1 MTLADALAHDIR
13 SAIRSIRRDATAAIF
28 MVAMM
33 AIGIGAS
40 TTVFSLCRAL
50 LLRPLPFEHPERLV
64 WIANGTSEN
73 LSGQTVQVYNL
84 LALRSE
90 SRSWSGIA
98 GVFPFYAPGDVR
110 FTGRGEPERL
120 TGVPVTQNFFSVLG
134 VKPLLGRFFDDLESR
149 WNAPKTVVLGY
160 EFWRRRFAG
169 DRSIVGSSVMLD
181 GHAVA
186 VIGVLPQS
194 FDFSAT
200 FTPGRRADVFFPF
213 PLSAETNRQGNTLAL
228 IGRLRDGVPIR
239 AAQAEATSVG
249 LRHKGDQVDG
259 RSINGFAPRLS
270 TLRQHVSGR
279 FEAALVVLAAAV
291 AFLMLLVC
299 ANVSNLLLAR
309 ASARRREMAVRTAL
323 GAPRLRLVRQLL
335 LEALILCGSGAA
347 IGAVLA
353 VAGTYAVS
361 RLQGTTVPLLNGVRV
376 DLVVLAFTV
385 FVALVAGVA
394 SGLLPALH
402 ASAFAASA
410 LAEGARGSTDRRS
423 GRARRALVVAEVALV
438 CVLLTGAGLL
448 ARSLGHV
455 LDVQPGFATEN
466 IVAVRVDP
474 ALGWRESAARNAY
487 FDALVREVSAVP
499 GLTALGLT
507 DALPLGDNFG
517 WRRWDASIPGGDENN
532 SRDRVSALV
541 RMIDQGYLRTMQIPV
556 LAGRAF
562 AVSDDSASEPVIIVN
577 QQLARTLWPNE
588 DPIGRYVRTSGIN
601 RRVVGVVGD
610 VRYFGLDRGTDPE
623 MYMPLRTGDYQSVD
637 LVVRAGVP
645 QLALASGIRAALHR
659 VDPNLPVAEF
669 RTMQQLVDRSL
680 FARRFV
686 ALLVASFAIFGL
698 ILASL
703 GIYAV
708 ISYSVTLRTQEISI
722 RIALGATPR
731 VLLASILGQTGRM
744 VLVGAVI
751 GLSASFATARAI
763 RGLLFGVGASDPAT
777 FTATLAVLAIVALL
791 AGYLPARR
799 ATQLDPALALRDV
812 SGSQPPRP
820 RA

>member
-1 MTLADALAHDIR
+1 MTLADTLAQDIR
-13 SAIRSIRRDATAAIF
+13 FGVRSIRRDAAAAIF
-28 MVAMM
+28 MVAMV
-33 AIGIGAS
+33 AIGIAAS

-50 LLRPLPFEHPERLV
+50 LLRPLPFERPERLV

-73 LSGQTVQVYNL
+73 LSGQTVQVHNL
-84 LALRSE
+84 LALRE
-90 SRSWSGIA
+90 ENRSFAGVA

-120 TGVPVTQNFFSVLG
+120 TAVPVTQNFFSVLG
-134 VKPLLGRFFDDLESR
+134 VEPLAGRFFDDVETR

-169 DRSIVGSSVMLD
+169 DRSIVGRSVMLD
-181 GHAVA
+181 GHAVT
-186 VIGVLPQS
+186 VVGVLPES

-200 FTPGRRADVFFPF
+200 FTPGRRADIFFPF
-213 PLSAETNRQGNTLAL
+213 PLSPETNRQGNTLGL
-228 IGRLRDGVPIR
+228 IGRLKDGVSMQ
-239 AAQAEATSVG
+239 AAQVEATVIGS
-249 LRHKGDQVDG
+249 RHKDDHVDG
-259 RSINGFAPRLS
+259 RSINPFAPRLS

-279 FEAALVVLAAAV
+279 FDAALFVLAAAV

-323 GAPRLRLVRQLL
+323 GAPRRRLVRQLL
-335 LEALILCGSGAA
+335 VEGLILCGGGAA
-347 IGAVLA
+347 IGTALA
-353 VAGTYAVS
+353 VAGTFAVS
-361 RLQGTTVPLLNGVRV
+361 RLQGTTIPLLNGVRV
-376 DLVVLAFTV
+376 DLVALGFTV
-385 FVALVAGVA
+385 LVAMIAGVA

-410 LAEGARGSTDRRS
+410 LAEGARGSTDGRS

-448 ARSLGHV
+448 ARSLGRV
-455 LDVQPGFATEN
+455 LDVQPGFASDN
-466 IVAVRVDP
+466 VIAVRVDP
-474 ALGWRESAARNAY
+474 GPGRRESGAANAAY

-499 GLTALGLT
+499 GVQALGLT

-517 WRRWDASIPGGDENN
+517 WRRWDASIPGRDEK
-532 SRDRVSALV
+532 RDRVLPLV
-541 RMIDQGYLRTMQIPV
+541 RVIDQGYLRTMQIPV

-562 AVSDDSASEPVIIVN
+562 TASDDSVIIVN
-577 QQLARTLWPNE
+577 EQLARTFWPNE
-588 DPIGRYVRTSGIN
+588 NAIGRHLKSSGTN

-610 VRYFGLDRGTDPE
+610 VRYFGLDRDTDLE
-623 MYMPLRTGDYQSVD
+623 MYMPLSVGDYQSVD
-637 LVVRAGVP
+637 LV
-645 QLALASGIRAALHR
+645 
-659 VDPNLPVAEF
+659 
-669 RTMQQLVDRSL
+669 
-680 FARRFV
+680 
-686 ALLVASFAIFGL
+686 GL
-698 ILASL
+698 ILAAL

-722 RIALGATPR
+722 RMALGATPG

-744 VLVGAVI
+744 VLLGGVI
-751 GLSASFATARAI
+751 GLSASFVAARAI

-777 FTATLAVLAIVALL
+777 FTATLAVLTIVALL

-799 ATQLDPALALRDV
+799 ATQVDPALALRDIN
-812 SGSQPPRP
+812 G
-820 RA
+820 

>member
-1 MTLADALAHDIR
+1 
-13 SAIRSIRRDATAAIF
+13 
-28 MVAMM
+28 MV

-50 LLRPLPFEHPERLV
+50 LLRPLPFERPERLV

-73 LSGQTVQVYNL
+73 LSGQTVQVHNL
-84 LALRSE
+84 LALRE
-90 SRSWSGIA
+90 ENRSFAGVA

-120 TGVPVTQNFFSVLG
+120 TAVPVTQNFFSVLG
-134 VKPLLGRFFDDLESR
+134 VEPLAGRFFDDVETR

-169 DRSIVGSSVMLD
+169 DRSIVGRSVMLD
-181 GHAVA
+181 GHAVT
-186 VIGVLPQS
+186 VVGVLPES

-200 FTPGRRADVFFPF
+200 FTPGRRADIFFPF
-213 PLSAETNRQGNTLAL
+213 PLSPETNRQGNTLGL
-228 IGRLRDGVPIR
+228 IGRLKDGVSMQ
-239 AAQAEATSVG
+239 AAQVEATVIGS
-249 LRHKGDQVDG
+249 RHKDDHVDG
-259 RSINGFAPRLS
+259 RSINPFAPRLS

-279 FEAALVVLAAAV
+279 FDAALFVLAAAV

-323 GAPRLRLVRQLL
+323 GAPRRRLVRQLL
-335 LEALILCGSGAA
+335 VEGLILCGCGAA
-347 IGAVLA
+347 IGTALA
-353 VAGTYAVS
+353 VAGTFAVS
-361 RLQGTTVPLLNGVRV
+361 RLQGTTIPLLNGVRV
-376 DLVVLAFTV
+376 DLVALGFTV
-385 FVALVAGVA
+385 LVAMIAGVA

-410 LAEGARGSTDRRS
+410 LAEGARGSTDGRS

-448 ARSLGHV
+448 ARSLGRV
-455 LDVQPGFATEN
+455 LDVQPGFASDN
-466 IVAVRVDP
+466 VIAVRVDP
-474 ALGWRESAARNAY
+474 GPGRRESGAANAAY

-499 GLTALGLT
+499 GVQALGLT

-517 WRRWDASIPGGDENN
+517 WRRWDASIPGRDEK
-532 SRDRVSALV
+532 RDRVLPLV
-541 RMIDQGYLRTMQIPV
+541 RVIDQGYLRTMQIPV

-562 AVSDDSASEPVIIVN
+562 TASDDSVIIVN
-577 QQLARTLWPNE
+577 EQLARTFWPNE
-588 DPIGRYVRTSGIN
+588 NAIGRHLKSSGTN

-610 VRYFGLDRGTDPE
+610 VRYFGLDRDTDLE
-623 MYMPLRTGDYQSVD
+623 MYMPLSVGDYQSVD
-637 LVVRAGVP
+637 LV
-645 QLALASGIRAALHR
+645 
-659 VDPNLPVAEF
+659 
-669 RTMQQLVDRSL
+669 
-680 FARRFV
+680 
-686 ALLVASFAIFGL
+686 GL
-698 ILASL
+698 ILAAL

-722 RIALGATPR
+722 RMALGATPG

-744 VLVGAVI
+744 VLLGGVI
-751 GLSASFATARAI
+751 GLSASFVAARAI

-777 FTATLAVLAIVALL
+777 FTATLAVLTIVALL

-799 ATQLDPALALRDV
+799 ATQVDPALALRDIN
-812 SGSQPPRP
+812 G
-820 RA
+820 

>member
-1 MTLADALAHDIR
+1 MTLLDTFAQDIR
-13 SAIRSIRRDATAAIF
+13 FGLRSIRRDAAAAVF
-28 MVAMM
+28 MVAMV

-50 LLRPLPFEHPERLV
+50 LLRPLPFERPERLV

-73 LSGQTVQVYNL
+73 LSAQTVQVYNL
-84 LALRSE
+84 LALRAE

-98 GVFPFYAPGDVR
+98 GVFPFYAPGDIR

-120 TGVPVTQNFFSVLG
+120 TGVPVTQNFFSLLG
-134 VKPLLGRFFDDLESR
+134 VKPELGRFFDDAESR
-149 WNAPKTVVLGY
+149 YNAPKTTVLGY

-169 DRSIVGSSVMLD
+169 DRSIVGSSIVLD
-181 GHAVA
+181 GHAVT
-186 VIGVLPQS
+186 VVGVLPAS

-200 FTPGRRADVFFPF
+200 FTPGRRADIFFPF
-213 PLSAETNRQGNTLAL
+213 PLSPETNRQGNTLAL
-228 IGRLRDGVPIR
+228 IGRLKDDASMM
-239 AAQAEATSVG
+239 AAQTEATLIG
-249 LRHKGDQVDG
+249 ARHKGDRVDG
-259 RSINGFAPRLS
+259 RSINGFSPRLS

-279 FEAALVVLAAAV
+279 FEAGIVVLSAAV

-323 GAPRLRLVRQLL
+323 GAPRMRLVRQLL
-335 LEALILCGSGAA
+335 VEALIVCGSGAA
-347 IGAVLA
+347 IGTVLA
-353 VAGTYAVS
+353 VGGTFTVS

-385 FVALVAGVA
+385 LVAMLAGIA

-410 LAEGARGSTDRRS
+410 LAEGARGSTDGRS

-448 ARSLGHV
+448 ARSLGRV
-455 LDVQPGFATEN
+455 LDVQPGFASEN
-466 IVAVRVDP
+466 VIAVRVDP
-474 ALGWRESAARNAY
+474 TRSSRESGAANAAY
-487 FDALVREVSAVP
+487 FDALVHEVSGVP
-499 GLTALGLT
+499 GVQALGLT

-517 WRRWDASIPGGDENN
+517 WRRWDAAIPGRDEK
-532 SRDRVSALV
+532 SERHSALV

-562 AVSDDSASEPVIIVN
+562 EASDDSVIIVN
-577 QQLARTLWPNE
+577 EQLAKALWPNE
-588 DPIGRYVRTSGIN
+588 NAIGRYVRTSGVI

-610 VRYFGLDRGTDPE
+610 VRYFGLDRATDIE
-623 MYMPLRTGDYQSVD
+623 MYMPLRTGDYGSVD
-637 LVVRAGVP
+637 LVVCAAVP
-645 QLALASGIRAALHR
+645 PATLAAGIRAALHR
-659 VDPNLPVAEF
+659 VDPTLPVAEF
-669 RTMQQLVDRSL
+669 RTMQELVDRSV

-686 ALLVASFAIFGL
+686 AMLVAAFAAFGL
-698 ILASL
+698 ILAAL

-722 RIALGATPR
+722 RMALGATPR
-731 VLLASILGQTGRM
+731 VLLTSILEQTGRM
-744 VLVGAVI
+744 VMVGAVI
-751 GLSASFATARAI
+751 GLAASFLAARAI
-763 RGLLFGVGASDPAT
+763 RGLLFGVGASDPVT
-777 FTATLAVLAIVALL
+777 FMVTLVVLAVVALL
-791 AGYLPARR
+791 AGFLPARR
-799 ATQLDPALALRDV
+799 ATQVDPALALRDIN
-812 SGSQPPRP
+812 G
-820 RA
+820 

>member
-1 MTLADALAHDIR
+1 MTVADTLAQDIR
-13 SAIRSIRRDATAAIF
+13 FGVRSIRRDAAAAIF
-28 MVAMM
+28 MVAMV
-33 AIGIGAS
+33 AIGIAAS

-50 LLRPLPFEHPERLV
+50 LLRPLPFERPERLV

-73 LSGQTVQVYNL
+73 LSGQTVQVHNL
-84 LALRSE
+84 LALREE
-90 SRSWSGIA
+90 SRSFGGVA

-120 TGVPVTQNFFSVLG
+120 TGVPVTENLFSLLG
-134 VKPLLGRFFDDLESR
+134 VKPLVGRFFDDAQSR

-160 EFWRRRFAG
+160 EFWQRRFAG
-169 DRSIVGSSVMLD
+169 DRSIAGRSVVLD
-181 GHAVA
+181 GHAVI
-186 VIGVLPQS
+186 VVGVLPES

-213 PLSAETNRQGNTLAL
+213 PLSPETNRQGNTLAL
-228 IGRLRDGVPIR
+228 IGRLRDGISIQ
-239 AAQAEATSVG
+239 AAQTEATLIGS
-249 LRHKGDQVDG
+249 RHKNDRVDG

-279 FEAALVVLAAAV
+279 FEAAIFVIAAAV

-335 LEALILCGSGAA
+335 VEALILCGSGAA
-347 IGAVLA
+347 IGAALA
-353 VAGTYAVS
+353 VAGTFAIS
-361 RLQGTTVPLLNGVRV
+361 RLQGTALPLLNGVRV
-376 DLVVLAFTV
+376 DVVVLGFTV
-385 FVALVAGVA
+385 LVAMLAGVA

-410 LAEGARGSTDRRS
+410 LAEGARGSTDGRS

-448 ARSLGHV
+448 IRSLSRV
-455 LDVQPGFATEN
+455 LEVQPGFGSQN
-466 IVAVRVDP
+466 VIAVRVDRAP
-474 ALGWRESAARNAY
+474 GRRETGAANAAY
-487 FDALVREVSAVP
+487 FDALVREVSGVP
-499 GLTALGLT
+499 GVQALGLT

-517 WRRWDASIPGGDENN
+517 WRRWDASIPGRDEK
-532 SRDRVSALV
+532 SDRVNPLV
-541 RMIDQGYLRTMQIPV
+541 RIVDQGYLRTMRIPL

-562 AVSDDSASEPVIIVN
+562 TASDDSVIIVN
-577 QQLARTLWPNE
+577 EQLAKTLWPNE
-588 DPIGRYVRTSGIN
+588 DAIGRFVQTSGRI
-601 RRVVGVVGD
+601 RRVVGVVGN
-610 VRYFGLDRGTDPE
+610 VRYFGLDRDTDFE
-623 MYMPLRTGDYQSVD
+623 MYMPLSTGDYQSVD
-637 LVVRAGVP
+637 LVVRAAVP
-645 QLALASGIRAALHR
+645 PAALASGIRAALHR
-659 VDPNLPVAEF
+659 VDPTLPVAEF
-669 RTMQQLVDRSL
+669 RTMQQLVDRSV

-686 ALLVASFAIFGL
+686 AMLVAAFAAFGL
-698 ILASL
+698 ILAAL

-722 RIALGATPR
+722 RMALGATPN

-744 VLVGAVI
+744 VLLGAVI
-751 GLSASFATARAI
+751 WLSASLVAARAI
-763 RGLLFGVGASDPAT
+763 RGLLFGVGSSDPAI
-777 FTATLAVLAIVALL
+777 FTATLALLAIVALL

-799 ATQLDPALALRDV
+799 ATKVDPALALRDIN
-812 SGSQPPRP
+812 G
-820 RA
+820 

>member
-1 MTLADALAHDIR
+1 MTLADTLAQDIR

-28 MVAMM
+28 MIAMM

-73 LSGQTVQVYNL
+73 LSGQTVQVHNL
-84 LALRSE
+84 LALREE
-90 SRSWSGIA
+90 SRSWAGVA

-134 VKPLLGRFFDDLESR
+134 VKPLVGRFFDDLESR
-149 WNAPKTVVLGY
+149 WNAPKTVVLGN

-169 DRSIVGSSVMLD
+169 DRSIVGRSVMLD
-181 GHAVA
+181 GHGVT
-186 VIGVLPQS
+186 VVGVLPQS

-200 FTPGRRADVFFPF
+200 FTPGRPADIFFPF

-228 IGRLRDGVPIR
+228 IGRLKDGVSIQ
-239 AAQAEATSVG
+239 AAQAEAASIG
-249 LRHKGDQVDG
+249 SRHRGDHVDG

-279 FEAALVVLAAAV
+279 FEAALGVLAAAV

-323 GAPRLRLVRQLL
+323 GAPRMRLVRQLL

-347 IGAVLA
+347 IGTAFAVG
-353 VAGTYAVS
+353 GTFAVS

-376 DLVVLAFTV
+376 DLVVLGFTV
-385 FVALVAGVA
+385 LVAMIAGVG

-402 ASAFAASA
+402 GSAFAASA
-410 LAEGARGSTDRRS
+410 LAEGARGSTDGRG

-438 CVLLTGAGLL
+438 CVLLAGAGLL
-448 ARSLGHV
+448 GRSLGRV
-455 LDVQPGFATEN
+455 LEVQPGFTAEN
-466 IVAVRVDP
+466 IIAVRVDP
-474 ALGWRESAARNAY
+474 ALGWQESAAKNAY
-487 FDALVREVSAVP
+487 FDGLVREVSGVP
-499 GLTALGLT
+499 GVQALGLT

-517 WRRWDASIPGGDENN
+517 WRRWDASIPGRDEASSQN
-532 SRDRVSALV
+532 RILPLV
-541 RMIDQGYLRTMQIPV
+541 RIIDEGYLRTMQIPL
-556 LAGRAF
+556 LAGRSF
-562 AVSDDSASEPVIIVN
+562 AATDGSASEPVIIVN
-577 QQLARTLWPNE
+577 EQLARALWPNE
-588 DPIGRYVRTSGIN
+588 NPIGRYLRTSGVT

-610 VRYFGLDRGTDPE
+610 VHYFGLDRGTDLE

-637 LVVRAGVP
+637 LVVRAAMPTV
-645 QLALASGIRAALHR
+645 ALASGIRAALHR
-659 VDPNLPVAEF
+659 VDPTLPVAEF
-669 RTMQQLVDRSL
+669 RTMDQLVDRSL
-680 FARRFV
+680 FARRFL
-686 ALLVASFAIFGL
+686 AMLVAAFALFGL

-722 RIALGATPR
+722 RMALGATPR

-744 VLVGAVI
+744 VLLGAVI
-751 GLSASFATARAI
+751 GLSASSAAARAI

-777 FTATLAVLAIVALL
+777 FAATLAVLAIVALL

-799 ATQLDPALALRDV
+799 ATQVDPALALRDS
-812 SGSQPPRP
+812 SG
-820 RA
+820 

>member
-1 MTLADALAHDIR
+1 MTLADTLAQDIR
-13 SAIRSIRRDATAAIF
+13 FGVRSIRRDAAAAIF
-28 MVAMM
+28 MVAMV
-33 AIGIGAS
+33 AIGIAAS

-50 LLRPLPFEHPERLV
+50 LLRPLPFERPERLV

-73 LSGQTVQVYNL
+73 LSGQTVQVHNL
-84 LALRSE
+84 LALRE
-90 SRSWSGIA
+90 ENRSFAGVA

-120 TGVPVTQNFFSVLG
+120 TAVPVTQNFFSVLG
-134 VKPLLGRFFDDLESR
+134 VEPLAGRFFDDVETR

-169 DRSIVGSSVMLD
+169 DRSIVGRSVVLD
-181 GHAVA
+181 GHAVT
-186 VIGVLPQS
+186 VVGVLPES

-200 FTPGRRADVFFPF
+200 FTPGRRADIFFPF
-213 PLSAETNRQGNTLAL
+213 PLSPETNRQGNTLGL
-228 IGRLRDGVPIR
+228 IGRLKDGVSMQ
-239 AAQAEATSVG
+239 AAQVEATVIGS
-249 LRHKGDQVDG
+249 RHKDDHVDG
-259 RSINGFAPRLS
+259 RSINPFAPRLS

-279 FEAALVVLAAAV
+279 FDAALFVLAAAV

-323 GAPRLRLVRQLL
+323 GAPRRRLVRQLL
-335 LEALILCGSGAA
+335 VEGLILCGCGAA
-347 IGAVLA
+347 IGTALA
-353 VAGTYAVS
+353 VAGTFAVS
-361 RLQGTTVPLLNGVRV
+361 RLQGTTIPLLNGVRV
-376 DLVVLAFTV
+376 DLVALGFTV
-385 FVALVAGVA
+385 LVAMIAGVA

-410 LAEGARGSTDRRS
+410 LAEGARGSTDGRS

-448 ARSLGHV
+448 ARSLGRV
-455 LDVQPGFATEN
+455 LDVQPGFASDN
-466 IVAVRVDP
+466 VIAVRVDP
-474 ALGWRESAARNAY
+474 GPGRRESGAANAAY

-499 GLTALGLT
+499 GVQALGLT

-517 WRRWDASIPGGDENN
+517 WRRWDASIPGRDEK
-532 SRDRVSALV
+532 RDRVLPLV
-541 RMIDQGYLRTMQIPV
+541 RVIDQGYLRTMQIPV

-562 AVSDDSASEPVIIVN
+562 TASDDSVIIVN
-577 QQLARTLWPNE
+577 EQLARTFWPNE
-588 DPIGRYVRTSGIN
+588 NAIGRHLKSSGTN

-610 VRYFGLDRGTDPE
+610 VRYFGLDRDTDLE
-623 MYMPLRTGDYQSVD
+623 MYMPLSVGDYQSVD
-637 LVVRAGVP
+637 LV
-645 QLALASGIRAALHR
+645 
-659 VDPNLPVAEF
+659 
-669 RTMQQLVDRSL
+669 
-680 FARRFV
+680 
-686 ALLVASFAIFGL
+686 GL
-698 ILASL
+698 ILAAL

-722 RIALGATPR
+722 RMALGATPG

-744 VLVGAVI
+744 VLLGGVI
-751 GLSASFATARAI
+751 GLSASFVAARAI

-777 FTATLAVLAIVALL
+777 FTATLAVLTIVALL

-799 ATQLDPALALRDV
+799 ATQVDPALALRDIN
-812 SGSQPPRP
+812 G
-820 RA
+820 